1 LAGLVASDIIAHKK
15 GLAMDIV
22 WVVLHIVLKTL
33 QVLALCLWGGGL
45 VVLALA
51 TGMIEDALQ
60 KRRTEGRQIIRRLR
74 GVFQRIELICL
85 IAVWG
90 ANLIH
95 LGLEH
100 FLLEKFPGV
109 WTPGM
114 SIAMGVLVLPTI
126 AALHSTFFLSRS
138 IRTHETQLGSY
149 ADKNEQTRVR
159 KTLANLHRQARTLTW
174 LKAGAVAAVIIA
186 GIAGMN

>member
-1 LAGLVASDIIAHKK
+1 MDLVW
-15 GLAMDIV
+15 MIV
-22 WVVLHIVLKTL
+22 HIVLKTL

-74 GVFQRIELICL
+74 GAFQRIELICL
-85 IAVWG
+85 IVVWA

-114 SIAMGVLVLPTI
+114 SIAMGVLVIPTI
-126 AALHSTFFLSRS
+126 AALHSTFFLTRS
-138 IRTHETQLGSY
+138 IRTHEARLGSY
-149 ADKNEQTRVR
+149 ADKDEQIRVR
-159 KTLANLHRQARTLTW
+159 RTLANLHRQARALTW
-174 LKAGAVAAVIIA
+174 LKAGAIAGVIIA
-186 GIAGMN
+186 GVAGMN